1 MTQVE
6 DLITQQ
12 LQQLLRQEM
21 AAGIAAAFAGRTQGA
36 GGTSIVIHNNTPATV
51 GVSET
56 GGFDQKQLE
65 ITIDQMVA
73 NSLVRGRETGGVL
86 RTLFG
91 LVPGLIG
98 R

>member
-1 MTQVE
+1 MSELQ
-6 DLITQQ
+6 DIITQE
-12 LQQLLRQEM
+12 LAKLLWQEM
-21 AAGIAAAFAGRTQGA
+21 AAGIATAFAGRNAQNAATN
-36 GGTSIVIHNNTPATV
+36 IVIHNNTSAQI

-56 GGFDQKQLE
+56 GAFDQKTLE

-86 RTLFG
+86 RSLFG
-91 LVPGLIG
+91 LVPTLIG